1 VDNLDQSLLHLLT
14 KNARMPVSDLAKSL
28 MVSRG
33 TVQNRIAKLLQRKV
47 IHRFTVQLGE
57 ADVDHQINA
66 FTLVKFRANRN
77 LPSLSAIRKIS
88 GVIDIH
94 SLSGRFDY
102 VVEIRTSS
110 LPQLDGVLDDIRAIE
125 DVAETQSHLRLAS
138 VK

>member
-1 VDNLDQSLLHLLT
+1 MDSLDQSLLHLLI

-57 ADVDHQINA
+57 AEVDHQINA
-66 FTLVKFRANRN
+66 FTLVKFKANKN
-77 LPSLSAIRKIS
+77 LPSLSAIRKIPA
-88 GVIDIH
+88 VIDIH

-110 LPQLDGVLDDIRAIE
+110 LPQLDGVLDDIREID

>member
-1 VDNLDQSLLHLLT
+1 MDNLDQSLLHLLT
-14 KNARMPVSDLAKSL
+14 KNARTPVSDLAKSL